1 MPPTVLLDVPRHA
14 QEIRSHRMMFSSFR
28 HSSRFRYHHPLSVF
42 PSLFSRLE
50 QRTPKSGALCC
61 LESNDEPRPRK
72 VPSPNVWARTLE
84 TAPIR
89 SHAPFR
95 VLWYPGSRATYDT
108 VQPLST
114 ANPTGESKTCPLISH
129 TSSTQSVNQHAPRK
143 TRIATHRD
151 RGARTDAHRTD
162 ADPKRILSTST
173 KAMQKNAVKRV
184 VPANERHRPNRPCT
198 PQAMSVRQSNVLSER
213 KRRRRRAS
221 ATGHPPS
228 KDVRVHK
235 LPSSDIVVESLL
247 DPVFNSFG

>member
-1 MPPTVLLDVPRHA
+1 MIPRAVPRTLVPG
-14 QEIRSHRMMFSSFR
+14 ISS
-28 HSSRFRYHHPLSVF
+28 
-42 PSLFSRLE
+42 
-50 QRTPKSGALCC
+50 
-61 LESNDEPRPRK
+61 
-72 VPSPNVWARTLE
+72 
-84 TAPIR
+84 
-89 SHAPFR
+89 
-95 VLWYPGSRATYDT
+95 YDT

-173 KAMQKNAVKRV
+173 KAMQKNAVKRA
-184 VPANERHRPNRPCT
+184 VPAKERRRPNRPCT

-213 KRRRRRAS
+213 KRRRRRTS